1 MSTEQNVTSA
11 DGQKPKKR
19 AGAFDVRTVIGLL
32 LGIYGVVIGLTG
44 LLGTSEQDLAKT
56 GDINLNLWTGVGL
69 LVASAVFFVW
79 ARLRPILMPADV
91 DVSSRDDGT
100 E

>member
-11 DGQKPKKR
+11 DWQKPKKR

-44 LLGTSEQDLAKT
+44 LFGTSEQDLAKT
-56 GDINLNLWTGVGL
+56 SDINLNLWAGVGL

-91 DVSSRDDGT
+91 DVSLRDDGT